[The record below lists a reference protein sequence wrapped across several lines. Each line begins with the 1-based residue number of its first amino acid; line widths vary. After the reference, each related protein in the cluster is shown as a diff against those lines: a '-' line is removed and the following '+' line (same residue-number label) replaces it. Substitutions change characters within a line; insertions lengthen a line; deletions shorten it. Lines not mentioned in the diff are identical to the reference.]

1 MQDIYQTYFPELSDD
16 QLSKFKDLK
25 RICLDWNDKINVISR
40 KDTDE
45 FEIRHVLHS
54 LAIAKFIQ
62 FMPGS
67 TVLDFGTG
75 GGFPGLPLAIMFPK
89 THFTLVDSIAK
100 KMKVVSGISSELGL
114 KNVTCLT
121 ARVEELTEKYD
132 FVTCRAVGRLAKI
145 YPWVKKSLKKTNR
158 HSIENGYIFLKGGD
172 LKEELSEINIPY
184 KRIFINTYFEEE
196 FFQTKEIVYLSSHFK
211 PKTND

>member
-1 MQDIYQTYFPELSDD
+1 MPDTYLNYFPDLSKD

-25 RICLDWNDKINVISR
+25 RICLEWNDKINVISR

-62 FMPGS
+62 FVPGS
-67 TVLDFGTG
+67 SVLDFGTG

-89 THFTLVDSIAK
+89 TQFTLVDSIAK
-100 KMKVVSGISSELGL
+100 KMKVVSEISNELAL
-114 KNVTCLT
+114 KNVNCYTS
-121 ARVEELTEKYD
+121 RVEDLDEKFD

-145 YPWVKKSLKKTNR
+145 YPWVRKSLKKTNR
-158 HSIENGYIFLKGGD
+158 HSIDNGYIFLKGGD
-172 LKEELSEINIPY
+172 LTEELSEINMSY
-184 KRIFINTYFEEE
+184 NRISIATYFEEKYFE
-196 FFQTKEIVYLSSHFK
+196 TKEVVYLSK
-211 PKTND
+211 GV